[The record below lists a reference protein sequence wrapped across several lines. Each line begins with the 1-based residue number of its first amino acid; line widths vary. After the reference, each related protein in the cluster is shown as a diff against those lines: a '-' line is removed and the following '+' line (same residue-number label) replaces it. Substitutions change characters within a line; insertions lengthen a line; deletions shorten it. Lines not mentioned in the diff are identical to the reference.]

1 MAKKTQRKAK
11 AKPKARK
18 RVNPSFVVAWPADLA
33 ALVTSAG
40 KGPHKD
46 LSFSRLVSPE
56 ISPNKPDSR

>member
-11 AKPKARK
+11 PKGRKPVRS
-18 RVNPSFVVAWPADLA
+18 SFVVAWPGDLA

-46 LSFSRLVSPE
+46 LSFSRLVTPAN
-56 ISPNKPDSR
+56 IPNKPDSR